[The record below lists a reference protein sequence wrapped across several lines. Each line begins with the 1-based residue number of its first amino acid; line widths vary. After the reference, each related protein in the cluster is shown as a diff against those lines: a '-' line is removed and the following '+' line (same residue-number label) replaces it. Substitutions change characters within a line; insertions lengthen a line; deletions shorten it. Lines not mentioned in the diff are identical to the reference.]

1 MWRGMDALLT
11 GFTEAKGTCQ
21 VVISLL
27 KGGWSLPVSK
37 IVFCRKNCEKFCQKW
52 VAWLIFSHLKSIYH
66 KIPCNLLHAL
76 FILMLFFAVS
86 LLFFWVQF
94 DPGPVEFHNG
104 GSLGSQQPFSAGQC
118 PPPRAILK
126 RSPHPDIL
134 QPVCT
139 KNVV

>member
-11 GFTEAKGTCQ
+11 GVTEAKGTCQ

-76 FILMLFFAVS
+76 LILMLFF
-86 LLFFWVQF
+86 LLFLCCFSGSNSTQVQLSSIM
-94 DPGPVEFHNG
+94 GVLWGASN
-104 GSLGSQQPFSAGQC
+104 PFQLANV
-118 PPPRAILK
+118 PPPELSLK
-126 RSPHPDIL
+126 GVHIRTSYNRCA
-134 QPVCT
+134 QKT
-139 KNVV
+139 